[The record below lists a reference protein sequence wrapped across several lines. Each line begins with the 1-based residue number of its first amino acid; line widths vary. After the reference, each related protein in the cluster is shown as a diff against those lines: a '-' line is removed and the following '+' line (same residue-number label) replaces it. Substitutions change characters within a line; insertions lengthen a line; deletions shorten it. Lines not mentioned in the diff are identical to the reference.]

1 MLNTHISSICTRS
14 YINMWNRV
22 LVEYLSVP
30 QASIALNVT
39 KQEVLL
45 PCSQHP
51 AVVRI
56 LSQMN
61 PFHRLP
67 SYICKINFTIIH
79 LCPGLQ
85 IFLLRFRDPP
95 PKTIHATYY
104 VSMVTLEFNH
114 PTNICE
120 EVRNM
125 KRLVMQFYQVCC
137 QFHSLINIFFSTIFS
152 NTSSLCF
159 SLM

>member
-1 MLNTHISSICTRS
+1 MH
-14 YINMWNRV
+14 
-22 LVEYLSVP
+22 
-30 QASIALNVT
+30 VT

-61 PFHRLP
+61 PVHDLP
-67 SYICKINFTIIH
+67 SYICKINFTINH

-85 IFLLRFRDPP
+85 IVLLPFRDPP
-95 PKTIHATYY
+95 PKAMHATY
-104 VSMVTLEFNH
+104 SANIVTLEFNH
-114 PTNICE
+114 HNNICE

-125 KRLVMQFYQVCC
+125 KLLVMQFSQVCC
-137 QFHSLINIFFSTIFS
+137 
-152 NTSSLCF
+152 
-159 SLM
+159 